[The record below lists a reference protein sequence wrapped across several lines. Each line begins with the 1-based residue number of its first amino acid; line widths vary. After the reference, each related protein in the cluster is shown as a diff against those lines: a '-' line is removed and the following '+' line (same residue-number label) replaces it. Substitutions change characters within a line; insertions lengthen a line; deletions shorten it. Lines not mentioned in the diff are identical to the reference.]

1 MAKLG
6 YASIFAII
14 ATIMVVFMVY
24 IGGNVDAKGKHLR
37 RQLFLIF
44 LINCVYLISFFT
56 NNRLALESIHNFVLI
71 LEILAIYL
79 FFSFCCHFT
88 DVPFV
93 GVKLLNNIVKIL
105 VSADCLILVINI
117 LTRKLFTFSVG
128 EYHHGGIYLLPELT
142 VWYWLHVCLC
152 IFLLVVLVSM
162 MGYKACT
169 VLYLYRKRYIVICA
183 TFLVG
188 AICSFGVRCGMKWI
202 IFPVVP
208 FVTIGEVII
217 YVVYYQIPMI
227 RINKM
232 KNFVIDNV
240 NLPIMMFDY
249 DDELQVVNQQ
259 AIDELRVENGLQLK
273 DYAESNNLR
282 YILTPERRKAG
293 KTKEFTLTINLDET
307 TYLIHGQEL
316 WDKGTRFVGT
326 LLVFN
331 DISKQEKLK
340 DEVTY
345 HATRDPLTGLWNRE
359 FFFEMVGKTL
369 RENPSIDFVLIVS
382 DFHRFKM
389 FNDILGK
396 KTGDDLLITI
406 ADGFRERQLPLWLMA
421 RVGGD
426 RFALFMPAA
435 DYDEA
440 RLLNV
445 VEKVIAQRDYA
456 LTVHYYLGVY
466 HIRDHMLA
474 VADMCDRAYMAL
486 ESIKGNM
493 RKNIAYYDEE
503 IRKKHLHDTLNED
516 ELTRAM
522 NERQF
527 VIYLQPQID
536 TINNRLIGGEALA
549 RWISPKR
556 GMIPPSEFIPAFEEN
571 CMIAQ
576 LDYYLWEEAC
586 RQLRI
591 WKDSGREDLSISV
604 NISAKDFYLTDIY
617 ESITGLVEKY
627 EIDPHN
633 LKLEITETALVLNV
647 SEQMALVKRLQEK
660 GFIVEID
667 DFGSGY
673 SSLNSLKNLTVDVL
687 KLDMKFFEKTDD
699 PRRAEKI
706 IESVVKLAYNLDMP
720 VIAEGV
726 EELEQ
731 VEMLQKIGCHIVQ
744 GFYYAKPMPVEEYE
758 RFAEMYPSENISDI
772 INNIKMRNKEE

>member
-1 MAKLG
+1 MTKLG
-6 YASIFAII
+6 YASLFAVI
-14 ATIMVVFMVY
+14 ATLLVVCMIY
-24 IGGNVDAKGKHLR
+24 IGANVDAKGKHVR
-37 RQLFLIF
+37 RQLHVIF
-44 LINCVYLISFFT
+44 LINCVYFVSFFT
-56 NNRLALESIHNFVLI
+56 NDVAILEAIHSFILI
-71 LEILAIYL
+71 LEILAIFL
-79 FFSFCCHFT
+79 FLSFCCYFT
-88 DVPFV
+88 DVPFPGIGLV
-93 GVKLLNNIVKIL
+93 HRGVKVL
-105 VSADCLILVINI
+105 VIADCFMLIANI
-117 LTRKLFTFSVG
+117 LTKQLFDFSVR
-128 EYHHGGIYLLPELT
+128 EYHNGGIYVVPQTTL
-142 VWYWLHVCLC
+142 WYWLHVGLC
-152 IFLLVVLVSM
+152 IFLLGVLIAIM
-162 MGYKACT
+162 CYKAST
-169 VLYLYRKRYIVICA
+169 VQFLYRGRYVVIGG
-183 TFLVG
+183 TFFLG
-188 AICSFGVRCGMKWI
+188 MLCSFGIRLGMKWI
-202 IFPVVP
+202 VFPIIP
-208 FVTIGEVII
+208 FVTMGEIVIFI
-217 YVVYYQIPMI
+217 VYYQLPKL
-227 RINKM
+227 RISKM
-232 KNFVIDNV
+232 KNFVINNV
-240 NLPIMMFDY
+240 NLPIVMFDY
-249 DDELQVVNQQ
+249 DDELQVINQP
-259 AIDELRVENGLQLK
+259 AMDELHMERGLFLRDYVEG
-273 DYAESNNLR
+273 NNLR

-293 KTKEFTLTINLDET
+293 KTKEFTLTMNVGET

-316 WDKGTRFVGT
+316 WDKGKRFVGT
-326 LLVFN
+326 LLVYN

-340 DEVTY
+340 DEATY
-345 HATRDPLTGLWNRE
+345 HATRDSLTGLWNRE

-369 RENPSIDFVLIVS
+369 RENPSIEFVLIVS

-426 RFALFMPAA
+426 RFALFMPVA
-435 DYDEA
+435 DYNEE
-440 RLLNV
+440 RMIEVIN
-445 VEKVIAQRDYA
+445 KVIAQRDYA

-466 HIRDHMLA
+466 HIRDHKIP
-474 VADMCDRAYMAL
+474 VSDMCDRAYMAL

-522 NERQF
+522 NEHQF

-536 TINNRLIGGEALA
+536 TITNRLVGGEALA

-591 WKDSGREDLSISV
+591 WKDNGREDLSISV

-617 ESITGLVEKY
+617 ESITGLVDKY

-647 SEQMALVKRLQEK
+647 SEQMALVKRLQNK

-687 KLDMKFFEKTDD
+687 KLDMKFFEKTEDQ
-699 PRRAEKI
+699 RRAEAI
-706 IESVVKLAYNLDMP
+706 IESVVQLAYKLDMP

-731 VEMLQKIGCHIVQ
+731 VEMLKKIGCHIIQ
-744 GFYYAKPMPVEEYE
+744 GFYFAKPMPIEEYE
-758 RFAEMYPSENISDI
+758 HFAEMYPSENISDI
-772 INNIKMRNKEE
+772 IAEIKNRNKE